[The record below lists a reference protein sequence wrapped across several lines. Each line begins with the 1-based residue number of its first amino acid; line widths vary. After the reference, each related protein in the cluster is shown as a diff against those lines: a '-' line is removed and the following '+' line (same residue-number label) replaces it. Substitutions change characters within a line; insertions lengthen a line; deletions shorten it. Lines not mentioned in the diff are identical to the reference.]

1 MYIIIIIISYLSIII
16 IIIIII
22 TIIISYYLLHH
33 RQELGCLVE
42 FLYKRALYEISV
54 IITINRCSIE
64 IKVRCNGLTIMCT
77 ESFDK

>member
-1 MYIIIIIISYLSIII
+1 MIIINYLSIII

-42 FLYKRALYEISV
+42 FLYNWALYEIRMKTKIV
-54 IITINRCSIE
+54 AETILYPSSSQLIVVQLKSKFVE
-64 IKVRCNGLTIMCT
+64 MG
-77 ESFDK
+77 